1 MKGFRTVLSAL
12 ALAGGMF
19 AGTASIAQEAK
30 PNKITEPLPP
40 QSEIQSPQKGM
51 VAPMAEAKAPV
62 TDPPEAVVAEMTFDA
77 GTVSRGSVIKHDFV
91 IENRGKGTLEISRV
105 HAACGCTVT
114 EYDRKIEP
122 GKQGKITASVSTAA
136 FSGPIHKTINV
147 VTSDPKLSS
156 FQLGVKAVVK
166 SILSVQPSENQQLG
180 LVFKGQAQEKTFT
193 LTSEDGTPFEVTSVQ
208 ADDAALQWDIKMAED
223 KKSAT
228 FKVVLP
234 ADHAVGPIN
243 GRFVLATSHPKVD
256 KLNLNLFGTIR
267 DPLTVYPPQVMYSGL
282 NRSYV
287 NEHPEDINLNKT
299 VTVAFEMGP
308 ELQITNVTSTLK
320 NLTAEIQTITPNQ
333 RYSIKL
339 KLVPPLELGPIDA
352 TLTVET
358 SKGPVTIPV
367 RGKVF

>member
-1 MKGFRTVLSAL
+1 MKGFCTVLSTL
-12 ALAGGMF
+12 ALVVGVI
-19 AGTASIAQEAK
+19 AGTAAIAQEAT
-30 PNKITEPLPP
+30 PTKISEPLPP
-40 QSEIQSPQKGM
+40 QKESP
-51 VAPMAEAKAPV
+51 APEKTPPAPLA
-62 TDPPEAVVAEMTFDA
+62 DPPEAVVTEMTFDA
-77 GTVSRGSVIKHDFV
+77 GTVSRGSVIKHDFI
-91 IENRGKGTLEISRV
+91 IENRGRGPLEITRV

-122 GKQGKITASVSTAA
+122 GKTGKITASVSTAA

-147 VTSDPKLSS
+147 VTSDPKLSN

-166 SILSVQPSENQQLG
+166 SILHVQPSENQQLG
-180 LVFKGQAQEKTFT
+180 LVYKGQSQERTFT
-193 LTSEDGTPFEVTSVQ
+193 ISSEDGTPFEVTSVQ

-267 DPLTVYPPQVMYSGL
+267 DPLTVYPPQVVYSGL
-282 NRSYV
+282 NRNYV

-308 ELQITNVTSTLK
+308 ELQIHNVTSSLK
-320 NLTAEIQTITPNQ
+320 NLTSEVQTITPNQ
-333 RYSIKL
+333 RYSVKL
-339 KLVPPLELGPIDA
+339 KLVPPLEIGNIDA
-352 TLTVET
+352 ALTIET
-358 SKGPVTIPV
+358 SKGPITVPV
-367 RGKVF
+367 RGKIF

>member
-12 ALAGGMF
+12 ALVGGVI
-19 AGTASIAQEAK
+19 AGTAAIAQVK
-30 PNKITEPLPP
+30 PTKISEPLPP
-40 QSEIQSPQKGM
+40 QSEIQSPQKES
-51 VAPMAEAKAPV
+51 PSPAEAQKAPAA
-62 TDPPEAVVAEMTFDA
+62 DSPEAVVPELTFDA
-77 GTVSRGSVIKHDFV
+77 GTVSRGSVIKHDFI
-91 IENRGKGTLEISRV
+91 IENRGRGPLEISRV

-122 GKQGKITASVSTAA
+122 GKSGKITASVSTAA

-147 VTSDPKLSS
+147 ATSDPKLSN

-166 SILSVQPSENQQLG
+166 SILNVQPSENQQLG
-180 LVFKGQAQEKTFT
+180 LVYKGQAQERTFT
-193 LTSEDGTPFEVTSVQ
+193 ISSEDGAPFEVTSVQ
-208 ADDAALQWDIKMAED
+208 ADDAALQWDLKMAED

-267 DPLTVYPPQVMYSGL
+267 DPLTVYPPQVVYSGL
-282 NRSYV
+282 NSNYV
-287 NEHPEDINLNKT
+287 NQHPEDINLNKT
-299 VTVAFEMGP
+299 VTVAFEKAP
-308 ELQITNVTSTLK
+308 ELQIHKVTSSLK
-320 NLTAEIQTITPNQ
+320 NLTSEVQTITPNQ

-339 KLVPPLELGPIDA
+339 KLVPPLEIGNIDG
-352 TLTVET
+352 TLTIET
-358 SKGPVTIPV
+358 SKGPITVPV
-367 RGKVF
+367 RGKIF